1 MSHLS
6 KVESKVKKANMLW
19 VDQTLQAISASR
31 DDVNYVKDQQHTYH
45 NQFQHRLVPAD
56 GHRYYLGIGYRQ
68 NDEGALEV
76 GRDGDDDRHNGD
88 VIDGL
93 EAEFDVSY
101 KTLALLTAAQEM
113 GVVVSASQLG
123 KAGQP
128 NILQLTNFSG

>member
-6 KVESKVKKANMLW
+6 KAETKVKKANMEW

-31 DDVNYVKDQQHTYH
+31 DDVEYVKNKSHAYH
-45 NQFQHRLVPAD
+45 NHYQNRLVPTD
-56 GHRYYLGIGYRQ
+56 GHRYYLGVGYRL
-68 NDEGALEV
+68 NDAGGLEV
-76 GRDGDDDRHNGD
+76 GRDGDDDRHNGTFLD
-88 VIDGL
+88 NL

-113 GVVVSASQLG
+113 GLVVSASQLG

-128 NILQLTNFSG
+128 NILQLTNFTS